1 MKTLAKLIYV
11 EADEEIT
18 ELVDRLRTLQTEEAV
33 TLVIP
38 ESPKALQSPMS
49 FRLLKRYAQNFG
61 IQLNVVS
68 GDSRIRALSLESGF
82 STFASVEAYDR
93 GVEVHRAGSLEAPET
108 ADVLAASYQPAI
120 PATPRAIVSAPAKRP
135 VPTPP
140 AFSDERPPAGRPA
153 GPTAP
158 RLRRPFVVGAG
169 LVVLLAILAGGFYL
183 PTATVTLSVAG
194 TKVEVNPKLVGAA
207 AAPAG
212 ATDRFQTKALDAT
225 ASQQAQVTATGQKT
239 AGGVWATGEVV
250 FTCNCSQF
258 PQGLDVQQTAI
269 VSTSDMKKRY
279 ALRVQKPVHVPPD
292 GTATAPIIATQAGTR
307 GNTGPGTIKTI
318 EGLQPQYQAVM
329 TVDNLSPIVG
339 GIDPGTVTIVQDSD
353 ITIAKQALV
362 DQLAPKV
369 QNDLNGKVAGLH
381 LVPESIKIDSTV
393 ASDAKVGD
401 QVTNFNITVT
411 VTGRASAFDDAA
423 VRKLLAGTLEGKV
436 PTGQQLSEDPIA
448 TSYKVAAAAPDGNV
462 TLDGHAQAFT
472 RPVFN
477 ATGIRSQIKGKSP
490 GTARASLQH
499 LPGVVDV
506 LVRQQPMALPWL
518 PLFSSRIFIRVQ
530 EASVNLTR

>member
-18 ELVDRLRTLQTEEAV
+18 ELVDRLRTLQTQEAV

-108 ADVLAASYQPAI
+108 ADVLAASYQP

-135 VPTPP
+135 VPTPS

-169 LVVLLAILAGGFYL
+169 LVGLLAILAGGFYL

-225 ASQQAQVTATGQKT
+225 ASQSALGTATGQKQML
-239 AGGVWATGEVV
+239 AVSATGTVV
-250 FTCNCSQF
+250 FTTSSSATKKFTFLKGTQI
-258 PQGLDVQQTAI
+258 QTADGS
-269 VSTSDMKKRY
+269 VKFLTQRESE
-279 ALRVQKPVHVPPD
+279 ALDPGASSKPI
-292 GTATAPIIATQAGTR
+292 PIIAFRAGPN
-307 GNTGPGTIKTI
+307 GNVPAYSITVVVPSDPEYSVTNP
-318 EGLQPQYQAVM
+318 QPIFGGADARIV
-329 TVDNLSPIVG
+329 TVIL
-339 GIDPGTVTIVQDSD
+339 DSD
-353 ITIAKQALV
+353 ITVAKQALV

-381 LVPESIKIDSTV
+381 LVPESIKIDST
-393 ASDAKVGD
+393 ATQDAKVGD
-401 QVTNFNITVT
+401 QVANFNITVT

-423 VRKLLAGTLEGKV
+423 VRKLLAGALEGKV

-448 TSYKVAAAAPDGNV
+448 TSYKVATAAPDGNV
-462 TLDGHAQAFT
+462 TLDGHAHAFA

-477 ATGIRSQIKGKSP
+477 AGDIRSRIKGKSP
-490 GTARASLQH
+490 GPARASLQH

>member
-1 MKTLAKLIYV
+1 VKTLAKLIYV

-108 ADVLAASYQPAI
+108 ADVLAAPYHPAI
-120 PATPRAIVSAPAKRP
+120 PATPRAIVSAPARRP
-135 VPTPP
+135 VPTPA
-140 AFSDERPPAGRPA
+140 AFSEERPTAGRQA

-169 LVVLLAILAGGFYL
+169 LVMLLAILAGAFYL
-183 PTATVTLSVAG
+183 PTATVMLSVAG

-207 AAPAG
+207 AVQAG

-225 ASQQAQVTATGQKT
+225 ASQQAQVTATGQKQV
-239 AGGVWATGEVV
+239 AAVFATGAVV
-250 FTCNCSQF
+250 FSNSAKSSPVIF
-258 PQGLDVQQTAI
+258 PKGTYVQTGGGSGIRFVTQQD
-269 VSTSDMKKRY
+269 SDAVDPGASSKSVPVL
-279 ALRVQKPVHVPPD
+279 ALRSGQSGNVPANSITVVLPLNPD
-292 GTATAPIIATQAGTR
+292 YGVTNPQPTFGGADRSATVI
-307 GNTGPGTIKTI
+307 
-318 EGLQPQYQAVM
+318 
-329 TVDNLSPIVG
+329 
-339 GIDPGTVTIVQDSD
+339 QDSD
-353 ITIAKQALV
+353 ITTAKQALV
-362 DQLAPKV
+362 DQLTTRV

-381 LVPESIKIDSTV
+381 LVPESLKIDSTV

-411 VTGRASAFDDAA
+411 VTGKASAFDDAA
-423 VRKLLAGTLEGKV
+423 VRKLLAGAVEGKV
-436 PTGQQLSEDPIA
+436 PKGQQLTEDPIA
-448 TSYKVAAAAPDGNV
+448 TSYNVAAASPDGNI
-462 TLDGHAQAFT
+462 TLDGHAQAFA
-472 RPVFN
+472 RPIFN
-477 ATGIRSQIKGKSP
+477 VAAIRSQIKGKSP
-490 GTARASLQH
+490 GSARASVQH
-499 LPGVVDV
+499 LPAVVDV
-506 LVRQQPMALPWL
+506 LVRQQPISLPWL
-518 PLFSSRIFIRVQ
+518 PPFSSRIFIRVQ
-530 EASVNLTR
+530 EASVN

>member
-18 ELVDRLRTLQTEEAV
+18 ELVDRLRSLQSEGAV

-82 STFASVEAYDR
+82 STYASVEAYDR
-93 GVEVHRAGSLEAPET
+93 GVEVHRAGSLETAET
-108 ADVLAASYQPAI
+108 ADVLAASYQPEI
-120 PATPRAIVSAPAKRP
+120 PATPRAIVSAPAKRAQ
-135 VPTPP
+135 PTPP
-140 AFSDERPPAGRPA
+140 AFSEERPTAGR
-153 GPTAP
+153 TAP
-158 RLRRPFVVGAG
+158 LLRRPFAVGAG
-169 LVVLLAILAGGFYL
+169 LVGLLAILAGGLYL

-194 TKVEVNPKLVGAA
+194 TRVEVNPKLAGAPNVA
-207 AAPAG
+207 VG

-225 ASQQAQVTATGQKT
+225 ASQQAQVTATGQKQVL
-239 AGGVWATGEVV
+239 GVFATGAVV
-250 FTCNCSQF
+250 FSNSASSSRPVIF
-258 PQGLDVQQTAI
+258 PQGTHVQTGGGSGI
-269 VSTSDMKKRY
+269 RFV
-279 ALRVQKPVHVPPD
+279 
-292 GTATAPIIATQAGTR
+292 TQ
-307 GNTGPGTIKTI
+307 
-318 EGLQPQYQAVM
+318 QPSGV
-329 TVDNLSPIVG
+329 V
-339 GIDPGTVTIVQDSD
+339 DPGASSMSVPVLAFRSGQSGNVPANSITVVLPLNPDYGVTNPQATFGGADPRFATVIQDSD
-353 ITIAKQALV
+353 INIAKQALV

-381 LVPESIKIDSTV
+381 LVPESLRIDSTV

-436 PTGQQLSEDPIA
+436 PTGQQLTEDPIA
-448 TSYKVAAAAPDGNV
+448 TSYKVAAATPDGNL
-462 TLDGHAQAFT
+462 TLDGHAHAFA
-472 RPVFN
+472 RPVLN
-477 ATGIRSQIKGKSP
+477 AAGIRSQIKGKSP

-499 LPGVVDV
+499 QPAVVDV
-506 LVRQQPMALPWL
+506 LVRQQPVALPWL